1 MCFVPGLAAA
11 QEPPPAPDQP
21 VTLPDSASEPEGL
34 IPEPGAITRAVIFV
48 DRHRGKGDLSNGF
61 YIDFGNMIPG
71 AGWISGGPGYRRWF
85 GRDRA
90 LFDASAAVSWNGYKS
105 VQARTEWRRFLKS
118 RLPLGVQVRGIDY
131 SEIDYYGDGPDSR
144 EDALTQYGMR
154 AAHAVAFADLRP
166 TRWLTLGAESGL
178 LVTRVRHVGLDRGA
192 ADADETTFLPTEVSI
207 TVDTRNFPDHPT
219 SGVVLRAAGAH
230 FEDRDRAAFSFR
242 RYEGEAA
249 AFVPLASERVVLG
262 LHGWMVNTEPENG
275 STVPFYLL
283 PSLGGA
289 YSLRS
294 YSSYRFHDR
303 SMLVANAE
311 VRLKL
316 MTHLD
321 LAMFADA
328 GNVAPRWRDLD
339 LDKRSYGMGLRLH
352 TRRQTFMLVDVAH
365 GEEGWRA
372 EVRMKDP
379 LSLGRLQRRAAVVP
393 FVP

>member
-1 MCFVPGLAAA
+1 L
-11 QEPPPAPDQP
+11 
-21 VTLPDSASEPEGL
+21 
-34 IPEPGAITRAVIFV
+34 PEPGAITRAVIFA

-71 AGWISGGPGYRRWF
+71 AGWISGGPGYRQWF
-85 GRDRA
+85 GRDR
-90 LFDASAAVSWNGYKS
+90 LLVDASAAVSWNGYKS
-105 VQARTEWRRFLKS
+105 VQARAELRRFLKS
-118 RLPLGVQVRGIDY
+118 RLPIGVHVRGVDF
-131 SEIDYYGDGPDSR
+131 SEIDYYGAGPESR
-144 EDALTQYGMR
+144 EDLLTQYGMR
-154 AAHAVAFADLRP
+154 AVHTLAFADLRP
-166 TRWLTLGAESGL
+166 TRWLTLGAETGL
-178 LVTRVRHVGLDRGA
+178 LVTELRDAGVDRPA
-192 ADADETTFLPTEVSI
+192 VTVDETTFLPTEVSV
-207 TVDTRNFPDHPT
+207 TVDTRNFPEHPT
-219 SGVVLRAAGAH
+219 RGVVLRAAGAH

-249 AFVPLASERVVLG
+249 AFVPLASERLVVA
-262 LHGWMVNTEPENG
+262 LHGWMVNTEPASG

-294 YSSYRFHDR
+294 YSNYRFHDR

-311 VRLKL
+311 VRLAL

-352 TRRQTFMLVDVAH
+352 TRRQTFLLVDVAH
-365 GEEGWRA
+365 GREGWRA
-372 EVRMKDP
+372 EVRTKDP
-379 LSLGRLQRRAAVVP
+379 LSLLRLQRRAAVVP